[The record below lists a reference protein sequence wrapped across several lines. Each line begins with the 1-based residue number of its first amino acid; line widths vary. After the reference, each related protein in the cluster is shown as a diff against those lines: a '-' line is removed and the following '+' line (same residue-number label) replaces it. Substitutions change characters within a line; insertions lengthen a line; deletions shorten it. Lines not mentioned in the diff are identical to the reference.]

1 MSEQQHHDH
10 GACRNRRSN
19 NTATMVSYSAP
30 CYDELSPASG
40 LAASAYAMCDR
51 GVAAATACGTTTTST
66 TTTMNHEPLR
76 AHSHSAILFTEF
88 NLIREVD
95 ADILEQGVEEK
106 RGLDVADFDDDGQ
119 RMKASES
126 SLSLAELL
134 EHAEQEG
141 GADEASKIQEHERES
156 AGGEKISNG
165 FIDDGMASPNSSTV
179 SHLLDTTIPTPTSS
193 NDIFTKVSSSNDVLT
208 MPAITEGEICHIPH
222 PASAAVIA
230 VSKSHPTNHHQSSSI
245 SMDIPDLV
253 EELDKHL
260 HDDTNNNNNNDYFF
274 GSDSA
279 TTTPRST
286 YSYDN
291 INNDALAKRLASG
304 RSHKRSDS
312 FDRRM
317 SESAQF
323 AESVGEA
330 PNTIFL
336 KKIIEE
342 DSSSDFDDDE
352 IDEEIV
358 DIMQL
363 HGEQQESE
371 QAPGDR
377 DDVLGTIV
385 RQQHRDDV
393 DVTEQLREYSLSD
406 PIDPTTTS
414 ITNEITKLSI
424 TEGERSS
431 YRELSPQE
439 EFSTPSPSPFKS
451 NWRPSFTASVQ
462 PPCYVDWHFTRQL
475 SSSVVNLESV
485 SAANNPK
492 GVTNSTSEADFA
504 YRGIRANPPE
514 ITKRGLA
521 RGNYATMHRKAW
533 LEVTD
538 KHHRYGKNLRMYY
551 KHWEELGHPYHMF
564 FDWLDS
570 RGDAEGDPLPN
581 LPELPRPVLDSD
593 TVLYITDPEISETYA
608 LDFMVD
614 STDGSAIILGQNGSP
629 VNTGSEGWIF
639 VLRDQVFYGSQKV
652 IAPSKATT
660 AALPGAPR
668 SASPGVAT
676 PRQRFHHSS
685 FFGGKAVASAGIFLT
700 DEVGRLTKLYPH
712 SGHYRPGEAHM
723 QRVLFFLQ
731 QMGVD
736 LSTFV
741 VDMQQIFKV
750 SRESAAAKGGNAA
763 GGGDVGK
770 GKNDKDKENKGT
782 SKNCKLWQVNSGHV
796 GPAPHTTKKPKK
808 LDCLQL
814 LSAQEVAFFLAHK
827 ALMIEKGV
835 FHQIHK
841 IRRIPKEQ
849 RGSIRFILNYVAK

>member
-1 MSEQQHHDH
+1 MTMMSELDH
-10 GACRNRRSN
+10 GVPTSRTRRSDN
-19 NTATMVSYSAP
+19 NNATMVSYATKS
-30 CYDELSPASG
+30 CCDESPASSSG
-40 LAASAYAMCDR
+40 VAAAPAYAICDR
-51 GVAAATACGTTTTST
+51 GVAAAATTTTPA
-66 TTTMNHEPLR
+66 TMNLESLPLR

-88 NLIREVD
+88 NLIREED

-106 RGLDVADFDDDGQ
+106 RGLDLADFDDEG
-119 RMKASES
+119 RRLKASES
-126 SLSLAELL
+126 SVSLSELIDAE
-134 EHAEQEG
+134 
-141 GADEASKIQEHERES
+141 GADEAIIATTTAREQVGESDDNLDQEFS
-156 AGGEKISNG
+156 L
-165 FIDDGMASPNSSTV
+165 PNSSTT
-179 SHLLDTTIPTPTSS
+179 SQCFDTTSISTPTSGLL
-193 NDIFTKVSSSNDVLT
+193 TGVSSSNDVLS
-208 MPAITEGEICHIPH
+208 MPAITEGEICHAPH
-222 PASAAVIA
+222 PASAALA
-230 VSKSHPTNHHQSSSI
+230 SQH

-253 EELDKHL
+253 ESIDKHL
-260 HDDTNNNNNNDYFF
+260 HNDNSNNDYFL

-279 TTTPRST
+279 TTTPRSF
-286 YSYDN
+286 SVRDN
-291 INNDALAKRLASG
+291 EAIAKRVASG
-304 RSHKRSDS
+304 RSHGRSDS

-317 SESAQF
+317 HESAQF

-330 PNTIFL
+330 PDTIFL

-358 DIMQL
+358 DILQL
-363 HGEQQESE
+363 HGEEEEQEVVGS
-371 QAPGDR
+371 QRR
-377 DDVLGTIV
+377 DD
-385 RQQHRDDV
+385 DDA
-393 DVTEQLREYSLSD
+393 TEQLREYSD
-406 PIDPTTTS
+406 DQIEPTTT
-414 ITNEITKLSI
+414 EFTKLSI
-424 TEGERSS
+424 AEGGQRSS
-431 YRELSPQE
+431 SHRELSPHE
-439 EFSTPSPSPFKS
+439 EYPTPSPSPFKS
-451 NWRPSFTASVQ
+451 NWRPTFTSPVQ

-475 SSSVVNLESV
+475 SSSVANLEGC
-485 SAANNPK
+485 SAVNNSK

-551 KHWEELGHPYHMF
+551 KHWEELGHPFHMF

-570 RGDAEGDPLPN
+570 RGEAEGNPLPN
-581 LPELPRPVLDSD
+581 LPEIPRPVLDSD

-614 STDGSAIILGQNGSP
+614 PTDGSAIILGQNGSP
-629 VNTGSEGWIF
+629 IDTGTEGWIF
-639 VLRDQVFYGSQKV
+639 VLRDHVFYGSQKV

-660 AALPGAPR
+660 AVAAGGASR
-668 SASPGVAT
+668 SSSPGIAT

-700 DEVGRLTKLYPH
+700 DEGGRLTKLYPH

-750 SRESAAAKGGNAA
+750 SRESAATKGGNA
-763 GGGDVGK
+763 GGGVDNGK
-770 GKNDKDKENKGT
+770 GKNDQDKENKGT
-782 SKNCKLWQVNSGHV
+782 SKNCKLWQVNSSHV
-796 GPAPHTTKKPKK
+796 GGTAPPTKKPKK

-827 ALMIEKGV
+827 ALMIERGV

-841 IRRIPKEQ
+841 IRRIPKES
-849 RGSIRFILNYVAK
+849 RESVRFILNYVTN

>member
-1 MSEQQHHDH
+1 MMSELLDH
-10 GACRNRRSN
+10 GVPISRTRRSN
-19 NTATMVSYSAP
+19 NNNATMVSYLNAS
-30 CYDELSPASG
+30 CCDEPPSSSSSSSSG
-40 LAASAYAMCDR
+40 LAASAYAMLCDR
-51 GVAAATACGTTTTST
+51 GVAAATATAATTSASA
-66 TTTMNHEPLR
+66 TMNLESLPLR

-88 NLIREVD
+88 NLIREED

-106 RGLDVADFDDDGQ
+106 RGLDLADFDDEG
-119 RMKASES
+119 RRLKASES
-126 SLSLAELL
+126 SVSLSELIDAE
-134 EHAEQEG
+134 G
-141 GADEASKIQEHERES
+141 DDEAIATTTAREQV
-156 AGGEKISNG
+156 GET
-165 FIDDGMASPNSSTV
+165 DDNLDQDNSSSNSSAIS
-179 SHLLDTTIPTPTSS
+179 SHLLDTTTKSTPASDLLTG
-193 NDIFTKVSSSNDVLT
+193 VSSSNDVLS
-208 MPAITEGEICHIPH
+208 MPAITEGEICHAPH
-222 PASAAVIA
+222 PALAASVA
-230 VSKSHPTNHHQSSSI
+230 ALASQH

-253 EELDKHL
+253 ESIDKHL
-260 HDDTNNNNNNDYFF
+260 HNDNSNNDYFL

-279 TTTPRST
+279 TTTPRSF
-286 YSYDN
+286 SPRDN
-291 INNDALAKRLASG
+291 EAIAKRVASG
-304 RSHKRSDS
+304 RSHGRSDS

-317 SESAQF
+317 HESAQF

-330 PNTIFL
+330 PDTIFL

-358 DIMQL
+358 DILQL
-363 HGEQQESE
+363 HGVEEEEEREGNQLDDHDIVGRDRQR
-371 QAPGDR
+371 R
-377 DDVLGTIV
+377 DD
-385 RQQHRDDV
+385 D
-393 DVTEQLREYSLSD
+393 DVTEQLREYSD
-406 PIDPTTTS
+406 DQIEPTTT
-414 ITNEITKLSI
+414 TAVTTEFTKLSI
-424 TEGERSS
+424 AEGEQRSNS
-431 YRELSPQE
+431 HRELSPHE
-439 EFSTPSPSPFKS
+439 EYSTPSPSPFKS
-451 NWRPSFTASVQ
+451 NWRPTFTSPVQ

-475 SSSVVNLESV
+475 SSSVVNLEGC

-492 GVTNSTSEADFA
+492 GATNSTSEPDFA

-570 RGDAEGDPLPN
+570 RGEAEGNPLPN
-581 LPELPRPVLDSD
+581 LPEIPRPVLDSD

-614 STDGSAIILGQNGSP
+614 PTDGSAIILGQNGSP
-629 VNTGSEGWIF
+629 IDTGTEGWIF
-639 VLRDQVFYGSQKV
+639 VLRDHVFYGSQKV

-660 AALPGAPR
+660 AAAGGASR
-668 SASPGVAT
+668 SSSPGIAT

-700 DEVGRLTKLYPH
+700 DEGGRLTKLYPH

-750 SRESAAAKGGNAA
+750 SRESAATKGGNA
-763 GGGDVGK
+763 GGGVDNGK
-770 GKNDKDKENKGT
+770 GKNDQDKENKGT
-782 SKNCKLWQVNSGHV
+782 SKNCKLWQVNSSHV
-796 GPAPHTTKKPKK
+796 GGTTPAPPTKKPKK

-827 ALMIEKGV
+827 ALMIERGV

-841 IRRIPKEQ
+841 IRRIPKES
-849 RGSIRFILNYVAK
+849 RESVWFILNYVTN

>member
-1 MSEQQHHDH
+1 MCEQQLRD
-10 GACRNRRSN
+10 RNGFFVPLEPHPNSSN
-19 NTATMVSYSAP
+19 TSTLMATYNITNSSTS
-30 CYDELSPASG
+30 CYDDDPPPPSG
-40 LAASAYAMCDR
+40 VVAFAYAMCDR
-51 GVAAATACGTTTTST
+51 GVAGN
-66 TTTMNHEPLR
+66 TTTMTTTMTHESLR
-76 AHSHSAILFTEF
+76 AHSHSSILFTEF

-95 ADILEQGVEEK
+95 AEILEQGVEEK
-106 RGLDVADFDDDGQ
+106 RGLDVADFDDEGR

-126 SLSLAELL
+126 SLSLAEML
-134 EHAEQEG
+134 
-141 GADEASKIQEHERES
+141 ES
-156 AGGEKISNG
+156 AEDAAGKASTRQLERDRECGTG
-165 FIDDGMASPNSSTV
+165 VGRLDMASSLNSSAI
-179 SHLLDTTIPTPTSS
+179 SQPLLLDKTITTLASEILA
-193 NDIFTKVSSSNDVLT
+193 NVSSSNDVLT
-208 MPAITEGEICHIPH
+208 MPAITEGEICHLPH
-222 PASAAVIA
+222 PAFADSQ
-230 VSKSHPTNHHQSSSI
+230 SHLLNHD
-245 SMDIPDLV
+245 SMDIPDLI
-253 EELDKHL
+253 EALDKNL
-260 HDDTNNNNNNDYFF
+260 HDNNSNDDNNNNEYFF
-274 GSDSA
+274 GSESA
-279 TTTPRST
+279 YNTPRSS
-286 YSYDN
+286 YSCDN
-291 INNDALAKRLASG
+291 EAIAKRIASG
-304 RSHKRSDS
+304 RSHQRSDS

-330 PNTIFL
+330 PDTIFL

-352 IDEEIV
+352 IDEEIA

-363 HGEQQESE
+363 HGEEQENVQPVYHKDVE
-371 QAPGDR
+371 GRDR
-377 DDVLGTIV
+377 Q
-385 RQQHRDDV
+385 RRDDV
-393 DVTEQLREYSLSD
+393 DVTDQVREYSSD
-406 PIDPTTTS
+406 EIGCTISTTS
-414 ITNEITKLSI
+414 EFNKLSI
-424 TEGERSS
+424 AEGGRNSH
-431 YRELSPQE
+431 RELSPQE
-439 EFSTPSPSPFKS
+439 EYSTPSPSPFKS
-451 NWRPSFTASVQ
+451 NWRPSFTNTVQ

-475 SSSVVNLESV
+475 SSSVVNLE
-485 SAANNPK
+485 AANPK
-492 GVTNSTSEADFA
+492 GVVTNSTSDADFA

-551 KHWEELGHPYHMF
+551 KQWEDLGHPYHMF

-570 RGDAEGDPLPN
+570 RGEAEGNPLPN
-581 LPELPRPVLDSD
+581 LPEIPRSVLDSD

-608 LDFMVD
+608 LDFMVNPI
-614 STDGSAIILGQNGSP
+614 DGSAIILGQNGSP
-629 VNTGSEGWIF
+629 VETGTEGWIF

-660 AALPGAPR
+660 AAAGAPR
-668 SASPGVAT
+668 SVSPEIAT

-700 DEVGRLTKLYPH
+700 DERGRLTKLYPH

-750 SRESAAAKGGNAA
+750 SRETAAAKGGNIVS
-763 GGGDVGK
+763 GGDNGK
-770 GKNDKDKENKGT
+770 ITNGQDKENIGT
-782 SKNCKLWQVNSGHV
+782 SKNCKLWQNVSA
-796 GPAPHTTKKPKK
+796 PAPHTKKPKK

-841 IRRIPKEQ
+841 IRRIPKES
-849 RGSIRFILNYVAK
+849 RGSIRFILNYVTN

>member
-1 MSEQQHHDH
+1 
-10 GACRNRRSN
+10 
-19 NTATMVSYSAP
+19 MVTYTTNHSAP
-30 CYDELSPASG
+30 CYDDHPTPSSG
-40 LAASAYAMCDR
+40 VAASAYAMCDR
-51 GVAAATACGTTTTST
+51 GVAAAISGGGTTTTT
-66 TTTMNHEPLR
+66 ITNMTHESLR
-76 AHSHSAILFTEF
+76 AHSHSSILFTES

-106 RGLDVADFDDDGQ
+106 RGLDVADFDDEGL

-134 EHAEQEG
+134 EIEEDATGEATTSLERDQEYG
-141 GADEASKIQEHERES
+141 TGVGRIDIPSSPKSS
-156 AGGEKISNG
+156 AI
-165 FIDDGMASPNSSTV
+165 FQP
-179 SHLLDTTIPTPTSS
+179 LLDTTISSPTSELFLA
-193 NDIFTKVSSSNDVLT
+193 NVSSSNDVLS
-208 MPAITEGEICHIPH
+208 MPAITEGETCLIPH
-222 PASAAVIA
+222 PAFAA
-230 VSKSHPTNHHQSSSI
+230 SKSHPPNHN

-253 EELDKHL
+253 EPLDKNL
-260 HDDTNNNNNNDYFF
+260 HDNNNNDYFL

-279 TTTPRST
+279 TTTPESS
-286 YSYDN
+286 YSYDSEA
-291 INNDALAKRLASG
+291 IARRLASG
-304 RSHKRSDS
+304 RSHQRSDS

-330 PNTIFL
+330 PDTIFL

-352 IDEEIV
+352 IDEEIA

-363 HGEQQESE
+363 HGEEQEDE
-371 QAPGDR
+371 QPVHHN
-377 DDVLGTIV
+377 DVVGRE
-385 RQQHRDDV
+385 RQRRDDV
-393 DVTEQLREYSLSD
+393 DVTEQLREYSSD
-406 PIDPTTTS
+406 QIEPTST
-414 ITNEITKLSI
+414 EFTKLSI
-424 TEGERSS
+424 AEGGQNSH
-431 YRELSPQE
+431 RELSPQE
-439 EFSTPSPSPFKS
+439 EYSTPSPSPFKS
-451 NWRPSFTASVQ
+451 NWRPSFTATVQ

-475 SSSVVNLESV
+475 SSSVV
-485 SAANNPK
+485 K
-492 GVTNSTSEADFA
+492 GVVTNSTSDADFA

-551 KHWEELGHPYHMF
+551 KHWEDLGHPYHMF

-570 RGDAEGDPLPN
+570 RGEAEGNPLPN
-581 LPELPRPVLDSD
+581 LPEIQRPVLDSD
-593 TVLYITDPEISETYA
+593 TVLYITDPAISETYA
-608 LDFMVD
+608 LDFMVNP
-614 STDGSAIILGQNGSP
+614 TDGSAIILGQNGSP
-629 VNTGSEGWIF
+629 VETGTEGWIF

-652 IAPSKATT
+652 IAPSKTPS
-660 AALPGAPR
+660 ALAGAPR
-668 SASPGVAT
+668 SATPGIAT

-700 DEVGRLTKLYPH
+700 DERGRLTKLYPH

-750 SRESAAAKGGNAA
+750 SRESAATKGGNIV
-763 GGGDVGK
+763 GGGDHGK
-770 GKNDKDKENKGT
+770 ITNGQDRENRGT
-782 SKNCKLWQVNSGHV
+782 SKNCKVWQVNSGSV
-796 GPAPHTTKKPKK
+796 GGNDKLQNISPAPHTKKPKK

-841 IRRIPKEQ
+841 IRRIPKES
-849 RGSIRFILNYVAK
+849 RGSIRFILNYVTN